1 MPTGKWGDPSWSNGN
16 VPLTAMTKIVR
27 SGVAYNG
34 PGHGVDGVYLEPSCA
49 IAVNAMLDA
58 YAAQHGGAILPL
70 NEGYRSYG
78 GQVQYWDD
86 YGHNPALAAPPGT
99 SNHGWGEAVDIG
111 VSLGSSQRAWLLA
124 NGPTYGF
131 YALSNI
137 DPVHFDYSGSYTGSG
152 PTTPEED
159 MYDSA
164 AESRLMAKLDS
175 VLTGIRREGRGRLYF
190 DAGNAGTLSEAQ
202 ATRFVIA
209 KVTDGFIYPLN
220 PDPTARAGQLASLR
234 ATPYQIIDA
243 AEVAVGLDSHKF
255 NNLIEQ
261 ANGHVR
267 RIGAEVIRQQNG
279 GATPAVTPTTVLGAA
294 SPTPVL
300 VPQQP

>member
-131 YALSNI
+131 YALSNS
-137 DPVHFDYSGSYTGSG
+137 DPVHFDYSGTYT
-152 PTTPEED
+152 PTTPSVPTEDEKEQD
-159 MYDSA
+159 MY
-164 AESRLMAKLDS
+164 
-175 VLTGIRREGRGRLYF
+175 IRRNSTGEIAVFGSDYRGAVGGAAGRHIFASQTEYNGWRSVISTY
-190 DAGNAGTLSEAQ
+190 NAQ
-202 ATRFVIA
+202 
-209 KVTDGFIYPLN
+209 
-220 PDPTARAGQLASLR
+220 
-234 ATPYQIIDA
+234 IDA
-243 AEVAVGLDSHKF
+243 QGLDPRGKKF
-255 NNLIEQ
+255 LP
-261 ANGHVR
+261 
-267 RIGAEVIRQQNG
+267 
-279 GATPAVTPTTVLGAA
+279 PAALTSVMGVDDTGWTIVCGLYG
-294 SPTPVL
+294 V
-300 VPQQP
+300 